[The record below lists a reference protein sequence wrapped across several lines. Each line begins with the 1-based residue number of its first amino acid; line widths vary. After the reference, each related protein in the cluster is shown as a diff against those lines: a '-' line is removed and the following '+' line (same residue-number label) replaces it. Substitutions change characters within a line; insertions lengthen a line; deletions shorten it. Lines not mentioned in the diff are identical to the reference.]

1 MNGASAPSPP
11 RITLV
16 VAVATNG
23 VIGRD
28 GALPWRLSTDLRRF
42 KAATLGKPIVM
53 GRKTFESI
61 GRALPGRHNIVLTR
75 SLNWQA
81 SDPAVSVVPDW
92 SAVLAAA
99 GPVAEIM
106 VIGGAEIYA
115 LALPFAER
123 ILLTE
128 VQGEVHGDT
137 RFPPLDRSRWL
148 EVSSEG
154 SPADEHN
161 SHAVRFV
168 ELVRRTA

>member
-1 MNGASAPSPP
+1 MSRAQGSSSP

-28 GALPWRLSTDLRRF
+28 GTLPWRLSTDLRRF

-75 SLNWQA
+75 KAEWQA
-81 SDPAVSVVPDW
+81 SDPAVSVVSDW
-92 SAVLAAA
+92 PAVLSAA
-99 GPVAEIM
+99 GAVPEIM

-115 LALPFAER
+115 LALPLATR

-128 VQGEVHGDT
+128 VQGEVEGDT
-137 RFPPLDRSRWL
+137 TFPSFDRSRWQ
-148 EVSSEG
+148 EVSSEHV
-154 SPADEHN
+154 PADEHN
-161 SHAVRFV
+161 SHEMRFV
-168 ELVRRTA
+168 ELIQR

>member
-1 MNGASAPSPP
+1 MTADSSSPQ
-11 RITLV
+11 ITLV

-28 GALPWRLSTDLRRF
+28 GALPWHLSTDLRRF

-75 SLNWQA
+75 KADWQA
-81 SDPAVSVVPDW
+81 SDPAVSVVGDW
-92 SAVLAAA
+92 PAVLSAA
-99 GPVAEIM
+99 GAAPEIM

-115 LALPFAER
+115 LALPFATR

-128 VQGEVHGDT
+128 VQGEVAGDT
-137 RFPPLDRSRWL
+137 TFPPLDRQLWREL
-148 EVSSEG
+148 SSEEA
-154 SPADEHN
+154 PADAHN
-161 SHAVRFV
+161 SHAMRFV
-168 ELVRRTA
+168 ELIRR